1 MKVKAIVK
9 ASGRVIEVTIDNTLG
24 FDVFIEEDNNGFQWH
39 DYELE
44 FIVSYEVFKRIWR
57 TN

>member
-24 FDVFIEEDNNGFQWH
+24 FDVFIDNNGFQWH